1 MQAAAIRAFRTAL
14 SSKMVTRYRCLGCA
28 VLLLARVSPAQ
39 AADQDQGISPVALML
54 VAVLGAACGVVLLSL
69 ACSLLWKWYKG
80 WRDAP
85 IVKVDK
91 VMESLYK
98 EKLGLIPF
106 GDIEFDDA
114 DLFHLFYNDDIQT
127 TPRSIENN
135 EKKR

>member
-1 MQAAAIRAFRTAL
+1 MGAFRTAL
-14 SSKMVTRYRCLGCA
+14 SSEMVMRYRCLWCA

-39 AADQDQGISPVALML
+39 AADEGISPVALML

-69 ACSLLWKWYKG
+69 VCSLLWKWYKG

-114 DLFHLFYNDDIQT
+114 DLFRLFYNDDIQT